1 MMTFLGMTGF
11 SSDWIEDY
19 ALKTAPLREIM
30 KNAGTTN
37 LRAELMWNADAMAA
51 FEGIKQELQGASAL
65 ATPDYTKPFLL
76 YVANRSQGYASA
88 EGAGK
93 IVNIYTDSAYAHG
106 VCHLFGAVWKM
117 RGFKKTDGSPIM
129 HCDQIVELMLALL
142 LPKQVAIIKCQA
154 HKKGN
159 DYVTKGNS
167 AADEAAK
174 GAANSCGLIQAVLTM
189 PVASPTEDD
198 VARMQEKAGVYEHN
212 MWLKRGAVRTPTGLW
227 RTHDGMLL
235 APTALLGL
243 LITNAHGFDHCAR
256 GEVVR
261 KIRKQGFWSPYLQTM
276 VDSQLNECEVC
287 AKNNVRKT
295 ITTPLGH
302 IPTPEGPFRHLVLD
316 YVDMIKK
323 VNGKRYMLVE
333 KNRVPEPEDDP
344 PRGVE
349 PGDQVYLR
357 VFRRKWNEPRREGPY
372 KVTNATPTAI
382 QVEGSSTWYHLNHC
396 TKAAQPRTSQERGEE
411 TDAAAPETGSQLHD
425 QTRLSQ
431 DEEGAD
437 AVPDPL
443 RPGANPTGPRTD
455 PRV

>member
-1 MMTFLGMTGF
+1 
-11 SSDWIEDY
+11 
-19 ALKTAPLREIM
+19 
-30 KNAGTTN
+30 
-37 LRAELMWNADAMAA
+37 
-51 FEGIKQELQGASAL
+51 
-65 ATPDYTKPFLL
+65 
-76 YVANRSQGYASA
+76 
-88 EGAGK
+88 
-93 IVNIYTDSAYAHG
+93 
-106 VCHLFGAVWKM
+106 
-117 RGFKKTDGSPIM
+117 
-129 HCDQIVELMLALL
+129 
-142 LPKQVAIIKCQA
+142 
-154 HKKGN
+154 
-159 DYVTKGNS
+159 
-167 AADEAAK
+167 
-174 GAANSCGLIQAVLTM
+174 M

-212 MWLKRGAVRTPTGLW
+212 MWLKRGA
-227 RTHDGMLL
+227 
-235 APTALLGL
+235 
-243 LITNAHGFDHCAR
+243 
-256 GEVVR
+256 
-261 KIRKQGFWSPYLQTM
+261 
-276 VDSQLNECEVC
+276 
-287 AKNNVRKT
+287 
-295 ITTPLGH
+295 
-302 IPTPEGPFRHLVLD
+302 
-316 YVDMIKK
+316 
-323 VNGKRYMLVE
+323 E